1 MAITLPHSAI
11 TEIPNTEPAAT
22 PALWN
27 TRYNEI
33 DDNFE
38 RLATYTPVG
47 TSSTAAG
54 TKAKAVTIN
63 GFSLSTNAFVL
74 VKFSNANTASAP
86 TLNVSNT
93 GAKAIYFNGAAVPTG
108 YLEANKFYH
117 FVYDGSHWVLTG
129 DVDVRHLYLPL
140 AGGTI
145 TGNLAVQG
153 TTTLTGLL
161 TANGGVTTKVLSAT
175 DVTASGTLK
184 VTGATTL
191 TGALA
196 ANGGTTTTTLKA
208 TGTSTLAA
216 VNATN
221 ISASGTLKVTGATTL
236 TGALAANGG
245 LTTTTIKA
253 TGTSTL
259 AAVNATNIS
268 ASGTLSVTGTSTLTG
283 KLTANGG
290 VTTKALTATS
300 LDLNGNGDVSGT
312 WKVTGAT
319 TLTGLLTANGG
330 VTTKKV
336 TATELDLNGNGDV
349 SGNLNVGGLLQ
360 VTGSA
365 QLNGGGTVKTPT
377 SNVNDTSIINANWAW
392 NLMRSYGLGAGL
404 GTAPSYTG
412 ALNDLDTTG
421 FYTLSGTYADG
432 PAGMQTITGQI
443 LHMQRRFAAG
453 TVAFQLLPYSNTIR
467 FRTKNQDTWGGWNT
481 AATQEWTQEQIS
493 GLTTLTDDGVRVIS
507 PADYNTLTSPGF
519 YHCNQTNQ
527 ANGPGKA
534 NKLIVLAQPGD
545 TPKHITQLTLPISNT
560 EKLCPAVR
568 YMDAK
573 GNWSDW
579 FKLALVDSNETLRA
593 SSLWLTVSSMI
604 KYPGASSNSIPNFG
618 FEVEDYVK
626 GDDLSKAINARYLVY
641 AKDQSGVAVGALGG
655 MIVGVEQTKK
665 TWARLYAYKNQNGVA
680 TADYIGILANPDGT
694 YETRSPHP
702 VTESN
707 DNSIA
712 TTAWSVGKTGNRGN
726 LSGFETPV
734 VQSSALTVTN
744 TSRDTNLV
752 TGAVKITVNN
762 GAANQAWTKTVA
774 ISNGSATIALG
785 SKWKWYGGAAPDVS
799 ANCVLVLHWC
809 STFGVASLIVTA

>member
-1 MAITLPHSAI
+1 MAARQELHSGLSEMATQTQNYKLHKFELKDAPADITAI
-11 TEIPNTEPAAT
+11 NASMDI
-22 PALWN
+22 
-27 TRYNEI
+27 I
-33 DDNFE
+33 DTLLKS
-38 RLATYTPVG
+38 LADG
-47 TSSTAAG
+47 
-54 TKAKAVTIN
+54 
-63 GFSLSTNAFVL
+63 
-74 VKFSNANTASAP
+74 KFDKT
-86 TLNVSNT
+86 
-93 GAKAIYFNGAAVPTG
+93 
-108 YLEANKFYH
+108 
-117 FVYDGSHWVLTG
+117 
-129 DVDVRHLYLPL
+129 
-140 AGGTI
+140 GGTI
-145 TGNLAVQG
+145 SGNLVVNG
-153 TTTLTGLL
+153 STTLKKL
-161 TANGGVTTKVLSAT
+161 TASELDLNGNA
-175 DVTASGTLK
+175 DVSGTLK
-184 VTGATTL
+184 VAGATTL

-196 ANGGTTTTTLKA
+196 ANGGVTTTTLKA

-360 VTGSA
+360 VTGST

-377 SNVNDTSIINANWAW
+377 ANVNDTSIVNANWAW

-481 AATQEWTQEQIS
+481 TATQEWTQEQIS

-534 NKLIVLAQPGD
+534 NKLIVLAQPGN

-568 YMDAK
+568 YMDAN

-593 SSLWLTVSSMI
+593 SSLWLTASSMI
-604 KYPGASSNSIPNFG
+604 KYPGASSNLIPNFG

-626 GDDLSKAINARYLVY
+626 GDDLSKAITARYLVY
-641 AKDQSGVAVGALGG
+641 GKDQSGVDMGALGG
-655 MIVGVEQTKK
+655 MIVGVEQSKK

-752 TGAVKITVNN
+752 SGAVKITVND

>member
-1 MAITLPHSAI
+1 MATQTTNYKLHKFDLADSPADITVLNPSMDI
-11 TEIPNTEPAAT
+11 
-22 PALWN
+22 
-27 TRYNEI
+27 I
-33 DDNFE
+33 DTQ
-38 RLATYTPVG
+38 L
-47 TSSTAAG
+47 
-54 TKAKAVTIN
+54 K
-63 GFSLSTNAFVL
+63 SLSDK
-74 VKFSNANTASAP
+74 KFDKT
-86 TLNVSNT
+86 
-93 GAKAIYFNGAAVPTG
+93 
-108 YLEANKFYH
+108 
-117 FVYDGSHWVLTG
+117 
-129 DVDVRHLYLPL
+129 
-140 AGGTI
+140 GGTI
-145 TGNLAVQG
+145 SG
-153 TTTLTGLL
+153 TLVVNGSTTLKKL
-161 TANGGVTTKVLSAT
+161 TASELDLNGNA
-175 DVTASGTLK
+175 DVSGTLK
-184 VTGATTL
+184 VTGAT
-191 TGALA
+191 
-196 ANGGTTTTTLKA
+196 
-208 TGTSTLAA
+208 
-216 VNATN
+216 
-221 ISASGTLKVTGATTL
+221 
-236 TGALAANGG
+236 
-245 LTTTTIKA
+245 
-253 TGTSTL
+253 
-259 AAVNATNIS
+259 
-268 ASGTLSVTGTSTLTG
+268 TLTG

-300 LDLNGNGDVSGT
+300 LDLNGNGDVSGSLT
-312 WKVTGAT
+312 VHGDLNAQGGLNVTDITATGSTTLVNLNAANITATGTLKVNGAT
-319 TLTGLLTANGG
+319 TLTGALAANGG

-365 QLNGGGTVKTPT
+365 QLNGGGIVKTPT
-377 SNVNDTSIINANWAW
+377 ANVNDTSIVNANWAW

-481 AATQEWTQEQIS
+481 TATQEWTQEQIS

-527 ANGPGKA
+527 VNGPGKA

-568 YMDAK
+568 YMDAN

-593 SSLWLTVSSMI
+593 SSLWLTASSMI

-702 VTESN
+702 VTESHFL
-707 DNSIA
+707 
-712 TTAWSVGKTGNRGN
+712 WLKTLGN
-726 LSGFETPV
+726 
-734 VQSSALTVTN
+734 
-744 TSRDTNLV
+744 
-752 TGAVKITVNN
+752 
-762 GAANQAWTKTVA
+762 
-774 ISNGSATIALG
+774 
-785 SKWKWYGGAAPDVS
+785 
-799 ANCVLVLHWC
+799 
-809 STFGVASLIVTA
+809 

>member
-1 MAITLPHSAI
+1 
-11 TEIPNTEPAAT
+11 
-22 PALWN
+22 
-27 TRYNEI
+27 
-33 DDNFE
+33 
-38 RLATYTPVG
+38 
-47 TSSTAAG
+47 
-54 TKAKAVTIN
+54 
-63 GFSLSTNAFVL
+63 
-74 VKFSNANTASAP
+74 
-86 TLNVSNT
+86 
-93 GAKAIYFNGAAVPTG
+93 
-108 YLEANKFYH
+108 
-117 FVYDGSHWVLTG
+117 
-129 DVDVRHLYLPL
+129 
-140 AGGTI
+140 
-145 TGNLAVQG
+145 
-153 TTTLTGLL
+153 
-161 TANGGVTTKVLSAT
+161 
-175 DVTASGTLK
+175 
-184 VTGATTL
+184 
-191 TGALA
+191 
-196 ANGGTTTTTLKA
+196 
-208 TGTSTLAA
+208 
-216 VNATN
+216 
-221 ISASGTLKVTGATTL
+221 
-236 TGALAANGG
+236 
-245 LTTTTIKA
+245 
-253 TGTSTL
+253 
-259 AAVNATNIS
+259 
-268 ASGTLSVTGTSTLTG
+268 
-283 KLTANGG
+283 
-290 VTTKALTATS
+290 
-300 LDLNGNGDVSGT
+300 
-312 WKVTGAT
+312 
-319 TLTGLLTANGG
+319 
-330 VTTKKV
+330 
-336 TATELDLNGNGDV
+336 
-349 SGNLNVGGLLQ
+349 
-360 VTGSA
+360 
-365 QLNGGGTVKTPT
+365 
-377 SNVNDTSIINANWAW
+377 
-392 NLMRSYGLGAGL
+392 MRSYGLGAGL

-493 GLTTLTDDGVRVIS
+493 GLTTLTDDGVKVVS

-568 YMDAK
+568 YMDAN

-593 SSLWLTVSSMI
+593 SSLWLTASSMI

-665 TWARLYAYKNQNGVA
+665 TWARLYAYRNQNGIA

-712 TTAWSVGKTGNRGN
+712 TTKWVRDLLLSAVPTGTILPFAGKTVP
-726 LSGFETPV
+726 SGFMACNGGTISRTTYAKLFAAIGTAWGAGDGSTTFKLPDWRNRTVMGANNANEVGTYLESGAPNITGWHGGHAYKSYDHNET
-734 VQSSALTVTN
+734 
-744 TSRDTNLV
+744 
-752 TGAVKITVNN
+752 
-762 GAANQAWTKTVA
+762 
-774 ISNGSATIALG
+774 
-785 SKWKWYGGAAPDVS
+785 GGAFYGMDEKHGGAGATTNCDV
-799 ANCVLVLHWC
+799 WKMG
-809 STFGVASLIVTA
+809 FDASLSSPIYGASDIIQPPAGKALWIIKT

>member
-1 MAITLPHSAI
+1 MSFMSLDGQSSDASTAVLELPDNPYLLIKFHTQEALTSDASL
-11 TEIPNTEPAAT
+11 TVAAG
-22 PALWN
+22 AL
-27 TRYNEI
+27 T
-33 DDNFE
+33 DPPPF
-38 RLATYTPVG
+38 RLAAPV
-47 TSSTAAG
+47 T
-54 TKAKAVTIN
+54 
-63 GFSLSTNAFVL
+63 FR
-74 VKFSNANTASAP
+74 P
-86 TLNVSNT
+86 
-93 GAKAIYFNGAAVPTG
+93 
-108 YLEANKFYH
+108 E
-117 FVYDGSHWVLTG
+117 
-129 DVDVRHLYLPL
+129 
-140 AGGTI
+140 
-145 TGNLAVQG
+145 
-153 TTTLTGLL
+153 
-161 TANGGVTTKVLSAT
+161 
-175 DVTASGTLK
+175 LK
-184 VTGATTL
+184 
-191 TGALA
+191 
-196 ANGGTTTTTLKA
+196 
-208 TGTSTLAA
+208 
-216 VNATN
+216 
-221 ISASGTLKVTGATTL
+221 
-236 TGALAANGG
+236 
-245 LTTTTIKA
+245 
-253 TGTSTL
+253 
-259 AAVNATNIS
+259 
-268 ASGTLSVTGTSTLTG
+268 
-283 KLTANGG
+283 
-290 VTTKALTATS
+290 
-300 LDLNGNGDVSGT
+300 
-312 WKVTGAT
+312 
-319 TLTGLLTANGG
+319 
-330 VTTKKV
+330 
-336 TATELDLNGNGDV
+336 
-349 SGNLNVGGLLQ
+349 

-365 QLNGGGTVKTPT
+365 QLNGGGIVKTPT
-377 SNVNDTSIINANWAW
+377 ANVNDTSIVNANWAW

-481 AATQEWTQEQIS
+481 TATQEWTQEQIS

-568 YMDAK
+568 YMDAN

-593 SSLWLTVSSMI
+593 SSLWLTASSMI

-641 AKDQSGVAVGALGG
+641 AKGQSGVAVGALGG

-702 VTESN
+702 VTSSD

-712 TTAWSVGKTGNRGN
+712 TTAWVRALFEAGLGSAIPSGVAFPYAGKTVP
-726 LSGFETPV
+726 SGFMACNGGTISRTTYAKLFAAIGTNWGAGDGSTTFRLPDWRNR
-734 VQSSALTVTN
+734 TVMGANNANEVGTYLESGAPNITGYISGGGQGNN
-744 TSRDTNLV
+744 TSFGGAFYDYGQTTDTADSGHTSTRVVGFDASRSNP
-752 TGAVKITVNN
+752 IY
-762 GAANQAWTKTVA
+762 GAAEIVQPPAGK
-774 ISNGSATIALG
+774 ALWII
-785 SKWKWYGGAAPDVS
+785 KV
-799 ANCVLVLHWC
+799 
-809 STFGVASLIVTA
+809 